1 MIYSQQRGRDRIFR
15 LERGDRMGQQTSK
28 KVKFVGTEQFINT
41 ATGELTEMQV
51 TSIED
56 RDFNFTKIWM
66 KNFIATMDIVGNQK
80 TRFCYWII
88 DHLNRD
94 NILIGTQRKL
104 SEKSGISLQTV
115 NLTMK
120 LLMDADFLRKQ
131 SSGVYIVNPDIVFKG
146 TKAKRM
152 NILNEYSQAERI
164 EMSDE
169 EKLNNLL
176 ESIKALE
183 TKAQALER
191 TIREK
196 KKKRA

>member
-1 MIYSQQRGRDRIFR
+1 MIFNSFCYDFSYFLLWFNHNTCNDNYIMIYSQQRGRDRIFR

-131 SSGVYIVNPDIVFKG
+131 SSGVYSKS
-146 TKAKRM
+146 RH
-152 NILNEYSQAERI
+152 
-164 EMSDE
+164 
-169 EKLNNLL
+169 
-176 ESIKALE
+176 SIQRNKS
-183 TKAQALER
+183 
-191 TIREK
+191 
-196 KKKRA
+196 

>member
-1 MIYSQQRGRDRIFR
+1 
-15 LERGDRMGQQTSK
+15 MGQQQTSK
-28 KVKFVGTEQFINT
+28 KVKFIGTEQFINT

-104 SEKSGISLQTV
+104 SEKSGVSLQTV

-152 NILNEYSQAERI
+152 NILNEYAQAERI

-176 ESIKALE
+176 ESIKTLE

>member
-1 MIYSQQRGRDRIFR
+1 MAQK
-15 LERGDRMGQQTSK
+15 TTK
-28 KVKFVGTEQFINT
+28 KVKFVGTEQFINAT
-41 ATGELTEMQV
+41 TGELIDMTV

-94 NILIGTQRKL
+94 NILLGTQRTL
-104 SEKSGISLQTV
+104 AEESGISLQTV
-115 NLTMK
+115 NITMK
-120 LLMDADFLRKQ
+120 LLMDADFLRKK

-146 TKAKRM
+146 TKNKRM
-152 NILNEYSQAERI
+152 NILNQYSQAHHI

-169 EKLNNLL
+169 EKLNNILDSIKTL
-176 ESIKALE
+176 EAKAKALE
-183 TKAQALER
+183 QSIRAQ
-191 TIREK
+191 
-196 KKKRA
+196 KKRA